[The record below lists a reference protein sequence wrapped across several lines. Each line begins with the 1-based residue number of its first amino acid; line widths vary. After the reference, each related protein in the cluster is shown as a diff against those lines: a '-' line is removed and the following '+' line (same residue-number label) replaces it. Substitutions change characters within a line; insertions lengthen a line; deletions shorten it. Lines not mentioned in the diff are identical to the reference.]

1 MMAETTSGLI
11 IALRWMYLLGLIG
24 AASWLGWRTII
35 GREVDRRAIFLFMG
49 LAVSGAILVGIV
61 LPVKETSVV
70 RNIFDTVENLEEG
83 DIVLIS
89 LDYDP
94 SAAPELAPMAT
105 AVTQHCFEKNIR
117 VCYMTLWGTGGAMI
131 TDIIA
136 NVINPQFPDKVYG
149 VDYCNVGYK
158 AGNEAVLRVIASDF
172 RKTFPVDVNGK
183 SLDSLPMMLEIK
195 ACPDF
200 NYMVP
205 IGSGR
210 PGVKEWVEYV
220 VEPSGALMGSG
231 ASAVSAPQLYPY
243 YPQQMNGMMGGSKG
257 ASEYE
262 KMLRATYPKYRSV
275 RASAIEIM
283 GPQTIAH
290 VLIMLFIIFANISY
304 FRTRNKAEAS

>member
-1 MMAETTSGLI
+1 MSDGFITVLQWVYWLTLI
-11 IALRWMYLLGLIG
+11 
-24 AASWLGWRTII
+24 AALGWLCWRTVT
-35 GREVDRRAIFLFMG
+35 GREVERRVIFLFMG

-70 RNIFDTVENLEEG
+70 RNVFDTVESLQEG
-83 DIVLIS
+83 DVMLIS

-94 SAAPELAPMAT
+94 SAAPELHPMAT
-105 AVTQHCFEKNIR
+105 AVTQHCFARGVRI
-117 VCYMTLWGTGGAMI
+117 CYMTLWGTGGAMI
-131 TDIIA
+131 T
-136 NVINPQFPDKVYG
+136 NVISEVIQTQFPDKQYG

-172 RKTFPVDVNGK
+172 RKTFPVDVNGTL
-183 SLDSLPMMLEIK
+183 LDSLKLMQGIK
-195 ACPDF
+195 SCPDF
-200 NYMVP
+200 DYIVA

-220 VEPSGALMGSG
+220 VGPSGALLGSG

-262 KMLRATYPKYRSV
+262 KMLRDRYPQYQSE
-275 RASAIEIM
+275 RALAIEIM
-283 GPQTIAH
+283 GPQTVAH
-290 VLIMLFIIFANISY
+290 VLVMLFIIFANIS
-304 FRTRNKAEAS
+304 FFLNKKKTGGAQ